1 MTNSCHIITTSHL
14 TNKLSF
20 RRWLGPHGRLMGTFR
35 SFAGRWRIWLL
46 HQKITMNHRW
56 RDYLWFFF
64 VGCLES
70 DWHTELVLLT
80 DPAVY
85 QKCCFKKCFF
95 DWEPRAVPDIP
106 LPASCWNRVDHSKHL
121 RWYSLV
127 TCTYIEILSFCLH
140 IANHFNSLSSNKTCK
155 ICFDLRLRTCYE
167 LIPMKSSF
175 CSWNFQ
181 LERVALP
188 LLEEL
193 SKGSVG

>member
-1 MTNSCHIITTSHL
+1 MAWAPWTAHGNFPI
-14 TNKLSF
+14 F
-20 RRWLGPHGRLMGTFR
+20 RWEMEDLAP
-35 SFAGRWRIWLL
+35 APE
-46 HQKITMNHRW
+46 NHHESPMEG
-56 RDYLWFFF
+56 LPLIFF

-70 DWHTELVLLT
+70 DRHTELVLLI

-127 TCTYIEILSFCLH
+127 PCTYIEILSFCLH

-155 ICFDLRLRTCYE
+155 ICLDLRLRTCYE
-167 LIPMKSSF
+167 LIPLKSSF